1 MELIGNIF
9 TLGML
14 GVILL
19 KVTPILL
26 AAIGGAFT
34 QTGNILNIGLEG
46 MMLTGAFT
54 AIAVGAVTNP
64 YIGILAALGAGL
76 VMAVIFAVAA
86 LVFKADFIVVGIGI
100 NLLAVGLTVLMLTV
114 LYGNAGA
121 TPGEVK
127 AILPRID
134 LGPIGDIP
142 VIGSALNNQ
151 TLLVWL
157 AIIAVP
163 TYAYVLYRTRYGVHL
178 RAVGEDEPAA
188 VAAGINVFRVKF
200 ISILISGA
208 LSGIA
213 GAQLAMAT
221 VGSFTSGM
229 TASRGFIAVAALTFG
244 LARPYRTMVAC
255 LIFGAADALAD
266 RLGLLG
272 ANSSLSLTVP
282 YIITIVALVFA
293 SVRVRAALKARTK
306 RALAAKDRGSSGSAG
321 DTGNSGSA
329 GAGQAVTA

>member
-1 MELIGNIF
+1 MEILTQLFGLA
-9 TLGML
+9 TLG
-14 GVILL
+14 VVLL

-34 QTGNILNIGLEG
+34 QTGNVLNIGLEG
-46 MMLTGAFT
+46 MMLVGAF
-54 AIAVGAVTNP
+54 AAVTVGSLTNP
-64 YIGILAALGAGL
+64 YVGILAALGAGVL
-76 VMAVIFAVAA
+76 LAVIFAVAS
-86 LVFKADFIVVGIGI
+86 LNFKADVIVVGIGI
-100 NLLAVGLTVLMLTV
+100 NLLAIGVTVLLLTV

-121 TPGEVK
+121 TPGDVK
-127 AILPRID
+127 ARLPRIG

-142 VIGSALNNQ
+142 VIGTIFNDQ
-151 TLLVWL
+151 TILVWIAL
-157 AIIAVP
+157 LAVP
-163 TYAYVLYRTRYGVHL
+163 AYAFVLYRTRYGVHL

-188 VAAGINVFRVKF
+188 VAAGINVYRVKF
-200 ISILISGA
+200 ISILLSGA

-229 TASRGFIAVAALTFG
+229 TSARGFIAVAALTFG

-255 LIFGAADALAD
+255 LIFGIAGAVAD

-272 ANSSLSLTVP
+272 FNSSLSLTVP

-293 SVRVRAALKARTK
+293 SVRVQRALKSRTKKALQESDARAA
-306 RALAAKDRGSSGSAG
+306 AA
-321 DTGNSGSA
+321 
-329 GAGQAVTA
+329 V